1 MNRLSCFIVS
11 LPLLASSLS
20 AGESGKKPVLPPPD
34 ESAPAASRDHF
45 QVSAG
50 WMWRETG
57 GVRFLSGSRS
67 RTLAFPSL
75 FGTSQLQDPG
85 IGPADSFADR
95 VYSDGYVGV
104 DEGTA
109 NDGNTSLWGYG
120 NAGQVAGD
128 SIRFHGSGSRQA
140 VSGSSHAESSGE
152 WEGEDGGNAPVVQL
166 DWWRQVS
173 ARFSAGAQMQWSL
186 LQLDGSQNSSD
197 FSAWHQRD
205 SFGRSFTDVYDLHG
219 VIAPQAPYSGAGLGF
234 GPLLDN
240 IPSAREFHESASGSD
255 RAVYFNDVRQSLDL
269 NVNTLSLGPTFAYRT
284 DRLALQASAGFSLNI
299 ASWDA
304 DQRETLYLSRNGGSA
319 KVVKEW
325 RDHSSGTD
333 LLPGFYL
340 QSGATCQL
348 TPSIS
353 VTGFGRYEWSDELE
367 GSVGPS
373 TFPCRPHRLVGG
385 PHGGLPFLRI
395 GAMLLVSGSETE
407 KPALDAG

>member
-1 MNRLSCFIVS
+1 MTRLLRIVVS
-11 LPLLASSLS
+11 FPFLASSLS
-20 AGESGKKPVLPPPD
+20 AGESGKTPVLPPTE
-34 ESAPAASRDHF
+34 ESAPAAARDHF

-50 WMWRETG
+50 WMWREIG

-67 RTLAFPSL
+67 RTLLLPSL
-75 FGTSQLQDPG
+75 FGTAQLHDPG
-85 IGPADSFADR
+85 IGPAARFADR

-104 DEGTA
+104 DQGTA
-109 NDGNTSLWGYG
+109 NDGNTSLWGYE

-128 SIRFHGSGSRQA
+128 SLRFHGSGTRQDVSRGRDAQP
-140 VSGSSHAESSGE
+140 GGD
-152 WEGEDGGNAPVVQL
+152 WEGDEGGNAPVVQF

-173 ARFSAGAQMQWSL
+173 SRFSAGAQFQWSL

-197 FSAWHQRD
+197 FSAWQRRE

-219 VIAPQAPYSGAGLGF
+219 IIAPQAPYSGAGLGL

-255 RAVYFNDVRQSLDL
+255 RAVYFNDIRQSLDL
-269 NVNTLSLGPTFAYRT
+269 NVNTLSLGPTFACRT
-284 DRLALQASAGFSLNI
+284 DRLSLQASAGFSLNI

-304 DQRETLYLSRNGGSA
+304 AQRETLYLSRNGGSA
-319 KVVKEW
+319 TVVKEW

-340 QSGATCQL
+340 QSGATCQI

-353 VTGFGRYEWSDELE
+353 ITGFGRYEWSDELE

-373 TFPCRPHRLVGG
+373 TFQADLTGWSAGVMVGYR
-385 PHGGLPFLRI
+385 F
-395 GAMLLVSGSETE
+395 
-407 KPALDAG
+407 